1 MPLSIEVCLC
11 ILLCMAGMLF
21 GMLGIY
27 FMERALLYQARREDE
42 IQIRNKEKSASSK
55 ADNSYK
61 AK

>member
-11 ILLCMAGMLF
+11 ILLCAASMLF

-42 IQIRNKEKSASSK
+42 IEIRNKEKSASSEAVK
-55 ADNSYK
+55 INK
-61 AK
+61 EK